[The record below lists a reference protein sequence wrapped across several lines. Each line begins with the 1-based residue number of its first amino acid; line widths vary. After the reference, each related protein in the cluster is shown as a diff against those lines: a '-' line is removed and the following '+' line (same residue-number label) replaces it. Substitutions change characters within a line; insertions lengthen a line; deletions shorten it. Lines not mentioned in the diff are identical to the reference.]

1 MSTSRDET
9 PLAAPTAAKLKS
21 NLWTRDSSLGSFFK
35 PKVVAVIG
43 ASEKPGGVG
52 RALLENLGTFSGT
65 LYPVNAMRDEVLGK
79 KAYRNIASVP
89 TQVDLALIATPAVTV
104 PGIIRE
110 CVAAGVKAAIV
121 ISAGFKESGAVG
133 TDLERQ
139 ILESTKGTALRVIGP
154 NCLGV
159 MAPHI
164 NLNATFSKDMAKSG
178 NVAFLTQ
185 SGALGTAIIDW
196 SLKEKVGF
204 SAFVSIGSML
214 DIGWGDLIRYLG
226 DDPQTHS
233 IMIYMESVG
242 NAPAF
247 LAAVREV
254 APIKPIVVIKV
265 GRTDAA
271 AQAAASHT
279 GALTGSDEVLDA
291 AFKRAGV
298 LRVETI
304 EEFFSMAKV
313 LAKQPLPRGPR
324 LSIVTNA
331 GGPGVLATDMLVECG
346 GQLAVPSPET
356 LSELNKV
363 LPAHWSHSNPIDILG
378 DADAARYAAAVAV
391 AARDPGADGVLVI
404 LTPQAMTDPIA
415 TADLMRTYA
424 HMEGKPLLTSWMGG
438 TRAKTGRVI
447 LTEAGIPMFD
457 YPDEAARAFANMWHY
472 TESRL
477 PRAQLEPPGE
487 KPAPFAPEPDEAR
500 VADLIAA
507 VRRRKGTLLT
517 EYESKQVLSLY
528 GIPTVETRLA
538 TTVAEAIA
546 AAESINFPVV
556 LKLHSDTITHKTDV
570 GGVKLNIRDASEV
583 RAAWTA
589 IESAVKAKHG
599 PGHFQGV
606 TVQPMVMLKGCELI
620 LGSSLDPQFGPV
632 LLFGAGGVLV
642 DVFKDRALG
651 LPPLDPY
658 LARRL
663 MEQTKIFKVLK
674 GVRGRASVDMAA
686 LDQILV
692 RFSRLVAEQRWIKEI
707 DINPLLASPERILAL
722 DARIVL
728 HGPEVRAEDIP
739 ALAATL

>member
-1 MSTSRDET
+1 
-9 PLAAPTAAKLKS
+9 
-21 NLWTRDSSLGSFFK
+21 
-35 PKVVAVIG
+35 
-43 ASEKPGGVG
+43 
-52 RALLENLGTFSGT
+52 
-65 LYPVNAMRDEVLGK
+65 
-79 KAYRNIASVP
+79 
-89 TQVDLALIATPAVTV
+89 
-104 PGIIRE
+104 
-110 CVAAGVKAAIV
+110 VKAAIV

-642 DVFKDRALG
+642 EVFKDRALG

>member
-1 MSTSRDET
+1 M
-9 PLAAPTAAKLKS
+9 
-21 NLWTRDSSLGSFFK
+21 
-35 PKVVAVIG
+35 AVIG

-52 RALLENLGTFSGT
+52 RALLENLGTFHGA
-65 LYPVNAMRDEVLGK
+65 LYPVNAQRDSVLGK

-89 TQVDLALIATPAVTV
+89 AKVDLAVIATPAATV

-110 CVAAGVKAAIV
+110 CVQAGVEAAIV

-133 TDLERQ
+133 TELEQQ
-139 ILESTKGTALRVIGP
+139 ILDAIKGSKLRVIGP

-159 MAPHI
+159 MGLHV
-164 NLNATFSKDMAKSG
+164 NLNATFSKDMARTG

-214 DIGWGDLIRYLG
+214 DIGWGDLIRHLG

-242 NAPAF
+242 DAPAF

-271 AQAAASHT
+271 AKAAASHT

-291 AFKRAGV
+291 AFNRAGV
-298 LRVETI
+298 IRVATI

-313 LAKQPLPRGPR
+313 LAKQPLPNGPK

-346 GQLAVPSPET
+346 AQLATLAPET

-391 AARDPGADGVLVI
+391 AAKDPGADGVLVI

-424 HMEGKPLLTSWMGG
+424 KMEGKPLLTSWMGG
-438 TRAKTGRVI
+438 TRAKTGRNI

-457 YPDEAARAFANMWHY
+457 YPDDAARAFSNMWRY
-472 TESRL
+472 SKSLL
-477 PRAQLEPPGE
+477 PREE
-487 KPAPFAPEPDEAR
+487 EAPSAKAAPKAPEPDTAR
-500 VADLIAA
+500 VTALIGAI
-507 VRRRKGTLLT
+507 RKRGGTLLT
-517 EYESKQVLSLY
+517 EYESKQVLSAY

-538 TTVAEAIA
+538 VTPEEAIATAEAIG
-546 AAESINFPVV
+546 FPVV

-570 GGVKLNIRDASEV
+570 GGVRLNIRNAAEV
-583 RAAWTA
+583 RSAWEA
-589 IESAVKAKHG
+589 IEGAVKAKHG

-642 DVFKDRALG
+642 EVFKDRALG

-674 GVRGRASVDMAA
+674 GVRGRSSVDMAA

-692 RFSRLVAEQRWIKEI
+692 RFSLLVAEQRWIKEI

-728 HGPEVRAEDIP
+728 HGPEMRAEDIP

>member
-606 TVQPMVMLKGCELI
+606 TVQHMVMLKGCELI

-642 DVFKDRALG
+642 EVFKDRALG